1 MKVGVGHLAVLV
13 LSGVLMQGC
22 GVQLG
27 EDESERSWDSWD
39 LTDPPTRADVGLAEG
54 GTTVIYQETP
64 ADIRTV
70 TVSLPEERVLTSQAN
85 SVSFSALGSTAA
97 ASSDPT
103 TMDIGSGLLT
113 LDEALDEFAASLR
126 VLDQPSDEADDWYR
140 EAAAASG
147 AERVECLGAERGRL
161 PHGLDPGP
169 LQRPR
174 PDRGRVVRGDV
185 VIR

>member
-1 MKVGVGHLAVLV
+1 MLAAARVGAAVALTGMVV
-13 LSGVLMQGC
+13 LGC

-27 EDESERSWDSWD
+27 EDEPERSWDSWD

-54 GTTVIYQETP
+54 RTTVIYQETP

-70 TVSLPEERVLTSQAN
+70 TVTLPEDKVLTSQAN
-85 SVSFSALGSTAA
+85 SVSFSALGSTTA

-147 AERVECLGAERGRL
+147 ADRVESAWVRSEVGYLTVSVQGRYSA
-161 PHGLDPGP
+161 LD
-169 LQRPR
+169 QTA
-174 PDRGRVVRGDV
+174 VVSYV
-185 VIR
+185 LTW